1 MCALFAICPLR
12 VAVFVKF
19 AGMSCAWLHFVV
31 DRQPIAYLRVFSSL
45 SEDPSKTRRWPMSTL
60 RVKLPRNAEP
70 SRPAA
75 LPSDANRASSI
86 VEFMPVVRL
95 C

>member
-1 MCALFAICPLR
+1 
-12 VAVFVKF
+12 
-19 AGMSCAWLHFVV
+19 MSCAWLQFVV
-31 DRQPIAYLRVFSSL
+31 DRQPIAYFRVFSSL
-45 SEDPSKTRRWPMSTL
+45 PEDPSKTRRWPMSTL
-60 RVKLPRNAEP
+60 RVKLPRDAEP

-75 LPSDANRASSI
+75 LPSDANNCFFESYANRASSI